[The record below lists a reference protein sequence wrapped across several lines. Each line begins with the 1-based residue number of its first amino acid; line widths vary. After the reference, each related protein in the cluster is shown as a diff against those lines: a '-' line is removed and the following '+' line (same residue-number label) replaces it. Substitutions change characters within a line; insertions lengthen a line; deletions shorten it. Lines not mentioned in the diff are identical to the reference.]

1 MRNGPLPMTRRS
13 PCILVVTLCCLL
25 ALAASASAECAWVLW
40 TAHIDSDGTYQ
51 RVALTP
57 SWGYDK
63 RERCANAAAN
73 IISRGKE
80 AAFCLPDTV
89 DPRGPKG
96 K

>member
-1 MRNGPLPMTRRS
+1 MRPAAFYHR
-13 PCILVVTLCCLL
+13 ILLALLCLL
-25 ALAASASAECAWVLW
+25 ALATSASAEGAWVLW
-40 TAHIDSDGTYQ
+40 KAHIDSDGTYQ
-51 RVALTP
+51 PVALTP

-63 RERCANAAAN
+63 REPCANAGAN

-89 DPRGPKG
+89 DPSGPKG